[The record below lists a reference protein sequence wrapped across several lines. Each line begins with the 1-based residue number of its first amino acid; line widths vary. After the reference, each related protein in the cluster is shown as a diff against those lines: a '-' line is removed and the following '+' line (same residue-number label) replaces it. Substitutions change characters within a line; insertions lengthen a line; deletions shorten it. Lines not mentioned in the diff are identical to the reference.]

1 MAAYLD
7 AVQIAELVE
16 LMGDDF
22 DSLVE
27 AYLRDSADRISQLDQ
42 ALTDGNFDQVR
53 RQAHSLKGSSSNL
66 GALQL
71 AKRCQQL
78 ESLAQR
84 QDVAAIPVELAG
96 LRHELNG
103 VQREL
108 RQLLG

>member
-1 MAAYLD
+1 MAAHLD

-16 LMGDDF
+16 LMGEDF

-27 AYLRDSADRISQLDQ
+27 AYLRDSADRINQLDQ
-42 ALTDGNFDQVR
+42 ALSDGNFEQVR

-71 AKRCQQL
+71 AKRCQKL
-78 ESLAQR
+78 ESLAQKH
-84 QDVAAIPVELAG
+84 DVAAIPAELAG
-96 LRHELNG
+96 LRHELIG